1 MGSHLTAE
9 LLREGCSVRLIVR
22 NAGKTDLLKATLRR
36 MGMADR
42 YDRIEFRQTALNNP
56 HTLREAVRGTQVLFH
71 CAAQVSFD
79 PERADDIV
87 SSNTEI
93 TTHIVNSCLECGVGL
108 LVHCS
113 SIATLGEPRHEG
125 EPVTESCTLDNPVG
139 KSAYAI
145 SKIYAENI
153 VRRGIAQ
160 GLKAVI
166 VNPAIVIGEGNWT
179 SGSSLLIAFGAR
191 GGFFYTRGVKSYVDV
206 RDVARALVLRAQRP
220 ETAGSRFI
228 LSADSLSFR
237 DFFGIVARAAGRPA
251 PSIPIG
257 KPALR
262 MASKLDERISRMT
275 GREYLLSPSVVE
287 NASSRSRHCG
297 ELISRT
303 TGFRYTPLHETL
315 KRVTRA
321 YIDEKRNR

>member
-42 YDRIEFRQTALNNP
+42 YDRIEFRQTALTTP
-56 HTLREAVRGTQVLFH
+56 PTLREAVRGTQVLFH

-125 EPVTESCTLDNPVG
+125 EPVTESCTLDSPVG

-145 SKIYAENI
+145 IPGASKATS
-153 VRRGIAQ
+153 
-160 GLKAVI
+160 
-166 VNPAIVIGEGNWT
+166 T
-179 SGSSLLIAFGAR
+179 SGMSPGPWSCWR
-191 GGFFYTRGVKSYVDV
+191 KDRK
-206 RDVARALVLRAQRP
+206 RP
-220 ETAGSRFI
+220 GAGSSSRRTAS
-228 LSADSLSFR
+228 LSAIFSASSPERR
-237 DFFGIVARAAGRPA
+237 D
-251 PSIPIG
+251 
-257 KPALR
+257 ALR
-262 MASKLDERISRMT
+262 R
-275 GREYLLSPSVVE
+275 V
-287 NASSRSRHCG
+287 SRSGNRRFAWRR
-297 ELISRT
+297 SW
-303 TGFRYTPLHETL
+303 
-315 KRVTRA
+315 TRESA
-321 YIDEKRNR
+321 A

>member
-36 MGMADR
+36 MGVVDR
-42 YDRIEFRQTALNNP
+42 YDRLEFRQTALNNP
-56 HTLREAVRGTQVLFH
+56 HTLREAVPGVLRS
-71 CAAQVSFD
+71 CSTGAAQVSFD

-125 EPVTESCTLDNPVG
+125 EPVTESCTLDSPVG

-179 SGSSLLIAFGAR
+179 SGSSR
-191 GGFFYTRGVKSYVDV
+191 
-206 RDVARALVLRAQRP
+206 
-220 ETAGSRFI
+220 
-228 LSADSLSFR
+228 
-237 DFFGIVARAAGRPA
+237 
-251 PSIPIG
+251 
-257 KPALR
+257 
-262 MASKLDERISRMT
+262 
-275 GREYLLSPSVVE
+275 
-287 NASSRSRHCG
+287 
-297 ELISRT
+297 
-303 TGFRYTPLHETL
+303 
-315 KRVTRA
+315 
-321 YIDEKRNR
+321 

>member
-36 MGMADR
+36 MGVADR

-125 EPVTESCTLDNPVG
+125 EPVTESCTLDSPVG

-191 GGFFYTRGVKSYVDV
+191 GGFSIPGASKATSTSGMSPGPWSCWRKD
-206 RDVARALVLRAQRP
+206 RKRP
-220 ETAGSRFI
+220 GAGSSSRRTAS
-228 LSADSLSFR
+228 LSAIFR
-237 DFFGIVARAAGRPA
+237 HRRPSGGT
-251 PSIPIG
+251 P
-257 KPALR
+257 LR
-262 MASKLDERISRMT
+262 R
-275 GREYLLSPSVVE
+275 V
-287 NASSRSRHCG
+287 SRSGNRRFAWRR
-297 ELISRT
+297 SW
-303 TGFRYTPLHETL
+303 
-315 KRVTRA
+315 TRESA
-321 YIDEKRNR
+321 A

>member
-1 MGSHLTAE
+1 
-9 LLREGCSVRLIVR
+9 
-22 NAGKTDLLKATLRR
+22 
-36 MGMADR
+36 MADR

-125 EPVTESCTLDNPVG
+125 EPVTESCTLDSPVG

-206 RDVARALVLRAQRP
+206 RDVARAMSCWRKDRKRPGAGSSSRRTASLSAISSASSPERRDVLRR
-220 ETAGSRFI
+220 
-228 LSADSLSFR
+228 
-237 DFFGIVARAAGRPA
+237 V
-251 PSIPIG
+251 
-257 KPALR
+257 
-262 MASKLDERISRMT
+262 
-275 GREYLLSPSVVE
+275 
-287 NASSRSRHCG
+287 SRSGNRRFAWRR
-297 ELISRT
+297 SW
-303 TGFRYTPLHETL
+303 
-315 KRVTRA
+315 TRESA
-321 YIDEKRNR
+321 A

>member
-1 MGSHLTAE
+1 MPA
-9 LLREGCSVRLIVR
+9 LIVR

-36 MGMADR
+36 MGVADR
-42 YDRIEFRQTALNNP
+42 YDRIEFRRTALNNP

-108 LVHCS
+108 LVHCRFRS
-113 SIATLGEPRHEG
+113 LRWENPGTRENPSPK
-125 EPVTESCTLDNPVG
+125 SCTLDSLVG

-191 GGFFYTRGVKSYVDV
+191 GGFFYTRGVKKRRRRQGCRPGHGPAGAKTGNGREPVHPLGGQPLFP
-206 RDVARALVLRAQRP
+206 RFLRHRRP
-220 ETAGSRFI
+220 SGGTPCAEYPDRETGA
-228 LSADSLSFR
+228 SA
-237 DFFGIVARAAGRPA
+237 V
-251 PSIPIG
+251 
-257 KPALR
+257 
-262 MASKLDERISRMT
+262 ASKLDERMSRMT

-315 KRVTRA
+315 KRVTLSIHR
-321 YIDEKRNR
+321 

>member
-1 MGSHLTAE
+1 MFGKTELKPNALDSLKDKTIAVTGGTGLVGSHLTAE

-36 MGMADR
+36 MGVADR

-125 EPVTESCTLDNPVG
+125 EPVTESCTLDSPVG
-139 KSAYAI
+139 KSA
-145 SKIYAENI
+145 
-153 VRRGIAQ
+153 
-160 GLKAVI
+160 
-166 VNPAIVIGEGNWT
+166 
-179 SGSSLLIAFGAR
+179 
-191 GGFFYTRGVKSYVDV
+191 
-206 RDVARALVLRAQRP
+206 
-220 ETAGSRFI
+220 
-228 LSADSLSFR
+228 
-237 DFFGIVARAAGRPA
+237 
-251 PSIPIG
+251 
-257 KPALR
+257 
-262 MASKLDERISRMT
+262 
-275 GREYLLSPSVVE
+275 
-287 NASSRSRHCG
+287 
-297 ELISRT
+297 
-303 TGFRYTPLHETL
+303 
-315 KRVTRA
+315 
-321 YIDEKRNR
+321 

>member
-36 MGMADR
+36 MGVADR

-125 EPVTESCTLDNPVG
+125 EPVTESCTLDSPVG

-206 RDVARALVLRAQRP
+206 RDVARAMVLLAQRP

-251 PSIPIG
+251 PSTPIG
-257 KPALR
+257 ETG
-262 MASKLDERISRMT
+262 ASHGVEA
-275 GREYLLSPSVVE
+275 GRENQPHDRARVSVIAVGSRERLQPLAPLRRTDIADDRLPIHSAARNAETRHPSIH
-287 NASSRSRHCG
+287 R
-297 ELISRT
+297 
-303 TGFRYTPLHETL
+303 
-315 KRVTRA
+315 
-321 YIDEKRNR
+321 

>member
-36 MGMADR
+36 MGVADR

-125 EPVTESCTLDNPVG
+125 EPVTESCTLDSPVG

-206 RDVARALVLRAQRP
+206 RDVARAMVLLAQRP
-220 ETAGSRFI
+220 ETGREPVHPLGGQPLFPRFFRHRRPSGGTPCAEYPDRETGASHGVEAGRENQPHDRARVSAIAVGSRERLQPLAPLRRTDI
-228 LSADSLSFR
+228 ADDRLPIHSA
-237 DFFGIVARAAGRPA
+237 ARNAETRH
-251 PSIPIG
+251 PSIH
-257 KPALR
+257 R
-262 MASKLDERISRMT
+262 
-275 GREYLLSPSVVE
+275 
-287 NASSRSRHCG
+287 
-297 ELISRT
+297 
-303 TGFRYTPLHETL
+303 
-315 KRVTRA
+315 
-321 YIDEKRNR
+321 